1 MKKSQR
7 GITLISLTIYV
18 IVMVVVVAIT
28 SLISSY
34 FFTNMNT
41 ATSMINPLTEY
52 TKFDSF
58 FTEEVNHQNIKIL
71 ACENNYI
78 VFDNGVQYTFIEEN
92 DGIYRDTVKVC
103 ENVENCTF
111 DNVIANGKN
120 TIIVNLQIGTAKV
133 RQIEYVLAD

>member
-28 SLISSY
+28 SLINSY

-103 ENVENCTF
+103 ENVEKCTF
-111 DNVIANGKN
+111 ENVIANGKN
-120 TIIVNLQIGTAKV
+120 TIIVNLKIGTAKV
-133 RQIEYVLAD
+133 RQIEYVLTD